1 MKCSL
6 DFKREIKEE
15 VIDYLELNA
24 SHRDT
29 TYAINPKL
37 VTKSEIKYINDYFK
51 DEVVKKINDTTI
63 TIEPSI
69 DLIVNKQEAYHKAL
83 KLLKAPE
90 QRINYTSQETTVFE
104 QSPLSKIVDEDC
116 Q

>member
-24 SHRDT
+24 SHKDK
-29 TYAINPKL
+29 TYAINPKI
-37 VTKSEIKYINDYFK
+37 VTKSEIKHINDYFK
-51 DEVVKKINDTTI
+51 YEVVKKINDTII
-63 TIEPSI
+63 TIEPSLE
-69 DLIVNKQEAYHKAL
+69 LIVEKQEAYNRAMT
-83 KLLKAPE
+83 LLKAPE
-90 QRINYTSQETTVFE
+90 EKVNYVAQTNQTIEK
-104 QSPLSKIVDEDC
+104 QSLSKIIDEDC